1 MTQIECKHI
10 RSAYRENDVLL
21 DVTFSVEE
29 GERIGLV
36 GANGSG
42 KSTLLRIIGGQLAPD
57 EGALRLPLLSS
68 TAMLAQDA
76 LQDDTLFLFAR
87 DGIPGEARR
96 YLKMLQ
102 IDLDGNPELAGL
114 SGGERTKLALALLLA
129 KKPKI
134 LLLDEPTNHLDLDG
148 IERII
153 ELLEDYPGTVIV
165 VSHDRYFLD
174 RSVSRILALEDGKV
188 SDYEGNYSEYRVER
202 ERRFHAAVH
211 RYEEGIK
218 ERDRIEDAIARLR
231 GWSEKAHRESTEKDR
246 SGNTMGKKE
255 FKRKKAK
262 MMDKKIKSDIKR
274 LERGIEQIGDRPREE
289 KSVRFAIAGEVG
301 RGRRILEATPL
312 RVSVGGNRLF
322 ESDGFGVLRGE
333 HVALWGANGAGKSTL
348 LRMIT
353 EGFPAEEGQVRL
365 SSSVTPFILP
375 QTFTGFTQTGSAL
388 SYLTSVVGRVDG
400 SARAILTHMG
410 LTTKLL
416 EQSLCTLSFGEQMRV
431 LLAEPILMRRD
442 LMILDEPTNHLD
454 LPMRER
460 LEETLSEYP
469 GTLLI
474 ASHDVYFL
482 KRICDKVLLFED
494 GHLMRLEDSFGE
506 FLEKRGYRI

>member
-10 RSAYRENDVLL
+10 HASYRENDVLL
-21 DVTFSVEE
+21 DVTFSVDE

-42 KSTLLRIIGGQLAPD
+42 KSTLLRILGGQLVPD
-57 EGALRLPLLSS
+57 DGSLRLPFLSS

-76 LQDDTLFLFAR
+76 LPEEALVELAR

-96 YLKMLQ
+96 FLKLLQ
-102 IDLDGNPELAGL
+102 LDLDNNPGLTGL
-114 SGGERTKLALALLLA
+114 SGGERTKLALAIVLA
-129 KKPKI
+129 KKPKV

-153 ELLEDYPGTVIV
+153 ERLEEYPGTVVV

-174 RSVSRILALEDGKV
+174 RAVSRILALEDGSV
-188 SDYEGNYSEYRVER
+188 ADYEGNYSDYRVER
-202 ERRFHAAVH
+202 ERRFHAAAH
-211 RYEEGIK
+211 RYEEGLK

-231 GWSEKAHRESTEKDR
+231 GWSEKAHRESTDKDR
-246 SGNTMGKKE
+246 SGNTIGKKE

-274 LERGIEQIGDRPREE
+274 LERGIEQLGARPREE
-289 KSVRFAIAGEVG
+289 KSVRFAIAGDVG

-312 RVSVGGNRLF
+312 CVSIGGRPLF
-322 ESDGFGVLRGE
+322 ESDGFGVMRGE

-348 LRMIT
+348 IRMIT
-353 EGFPAEEGQVRL
+353 DQLPADEGQVRL
-365 SSSVTPFILP
+365 SSSVTPFVLP
-375 QTFTGFTQTGSAL
+375 QTFSGFTQIGSAL
-388 SYLTSVVGRVDG
+388 SYLTEKVGRVDG
-400 SARAILTHMG
+400 AARAILTHMG

-416 EQSLCTLSFGEQMRV
+416 EQSLRTLSFGEQMRV
-431 LLAEPILMRRD
+431 VLAEPILMRRD

-454 LPMRER
+454 LPMREQ

-482 KRICDKVLLFED
+482 KRICDKVLLFEE
-494 GHLMRLEDSFGE
+494 GRLMRLEDSFGE